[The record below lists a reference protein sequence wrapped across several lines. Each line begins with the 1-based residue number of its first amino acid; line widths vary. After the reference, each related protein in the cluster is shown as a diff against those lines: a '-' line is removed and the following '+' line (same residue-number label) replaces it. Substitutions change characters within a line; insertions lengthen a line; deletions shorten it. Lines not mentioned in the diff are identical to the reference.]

1 MSTGILWANTLE
13 AGYIALFV
21 LSAISCL
28 GAIPRA
34 RNFDNPHV
42 RAGLIGLLA
51 TTGLWALFK
60 IEYFILPGEYREVA
74 YTIGLIS
81 GFATVWA
88 WLYFC
93 SAYTGRTYH
102 KNPTLLW
109 LGASV
114 FFGVVAIKATN
125 PLHGLY
131 FSTTEVMT
139 PFPHLAIEHGVLH
152 WSATGLSYILAAIGL
167 FVLFEFFA
175 QSGYDTRPLMGLTV
189 LLAIPVGLDFIAL
202 TTPRLIDIIYA
213 PFGVAAFAV
222 GVLFVFE
229 QRFAAVQASGTD
241 NSPAIYVDENGVIR
255 DYSSAAETAFPEL
268 TGATGEQLAVVLPSV
283 AATFDT
289 DDQIVEYETGNETRY
304 YVASLNDVAV
314 SDSTVQVVVL
324 SDVTDLESQR
334 RTLVRREQELAERNE
349 LYRAVIA
356 ATSGFIIRITRDGKI
371 SYVSE
376 SVEEYLG
383 YSVADLDGVDLT
395 FAIPDEQTATK
406 AESQLQEVL
415 EGEALEIRNFPLQT
429 KTGRTINTDVRAV
442 PIYEASVPPTE
453 RTKADIV
460 GAQVMVRDTTDR
472 QQREGLISVIN
483 RVLRHN
489 VRNKLTVITGYADL
503 LSEELDGEQEANANQ
518 IRVTAN
524 QLLELAESARR
535 IEKNRDLSPEL
546 ERVEMTDIVA
556 MLLDRLEER
565 FPDATVTADLPETAP
580 AASLPRI
587 ETALW
592 ELLENAGKHGG
603 DAAAVKV
610 KVTETEYNIVIEIA
624 DDGPGLPESERKV
637 LTTGTEEPLVHG
649 QGLGLYLAYWIIRN
663 LKGEIDVKTQDGT
676 SVFVKLPKATVTE

>member
-1 MSTGILWANTLE
+1 MATGIFWANILE
-13 AGYIALFV
+13 VGYIALFV
-21 LSAISCL
+21 LSAISCF

-34 RNFDNPHV
+34 RKFDNPDV

-51 TTGLWALFK
+51 TTGLWAMFK
-60 IEYFILPGEYREVA
+60 IAYFILPGAYRGVA

-102 KNPTLLW
+102 KNSTLQR
-109 LGASV
+109 LGVSV
-114 FFGVVAIKATN
+114 FLGVVAIKATN

-131 FSTTEVMT
+131 FSTSEAMT

-152 WSATGLSYILAAIGL
+152 WSATGLSYILSAIGL
-167 FVLFEFFA
+167 FILFEFFA
-175 QSGYDTRPLMGLTV
+175 QSGYNTWPLTGLTA
-189 LLAIPVGLDFIAL
+189 LLALPVGLDFIAL
-202 TTPRLIDIIYA
+202 TTQRLIDIIYA

-229 QRFAAVQASGTD
+229 QRFAAVRASGQD
-241 NSPAIYVDENGVIR
+241 DGPAIYIDESGVIR

-268 TGATGEQLAVVLPSV
+268 AGATGEQLADVLPSV
-283 AATFDT
+283 TATFDS
-289 DDQIVEYETGNETRY
+289 DDQIVEYETGDETRY
-304 YVASLNDVAV
+304 YVVSLNDVAV

-334 RTLVRREQELAERNE
+334 RTLVRRERELAERNE

-356 ATSGFIIRITRDGKI
+356 ATSGFIIRITRDGEI
-371 SYVSE
+371 TYVSE

-395 FAIPDEQTATK
+395 FAIPDKQTATK

-415 EGEALEIRNFPLQT
+415 EGQALEIRNFPLQT

-442 PIYEASVPPTE
+442 PIYEASVPPSE
-453 RTKADIV
+453 RTNADII

-503 LSEELDGEQEANANQ
+503 LSEQLEGEQEANANQ

-546 ERVEMTDIVA
+546 ERVEMTDVVA
-556 MLLDRLEER
+556 VLLDRLEER

-603 DAAAVKV
+603 DPAAVEV
-610 KVTETEYNIVIEIA
+610 NVTETEYNIVIEIA
-624 DDGPGLPESERKV
+624 DDGPGLPESEAKV
-637 LTTGTEEPLVHG
+637 LTTGTEEPLIHG

-663 LKGEIDVKTQDGT
+663 LKGEIDVETQDGT
-676 SVFVKLPKATVTE
+676 SVFVKLPKLTVTE